1 MTKNNAKLLAI
12 VLAVLML
19 GAGQATAQVHTG
31 SIAGVVRDKAGAVVP
46 NATVTAKNTETGAE
60 RTVQSNAVG
69 SYNIVALPPGDYE
82 ITITSGS
89 FAAFKQKAAVTVGGT
104 VTVDAA
110 LGVSGG
116 STSVEVTAE
125 AAGIEVNT
133 QTQEQAQVITPEQ
146 VAQLPSL
153 TRNPYDFIALAG
165 NVSGGDRS
173 SQSGNPQ
180 TSGGGQ
186 NSTDRGVGFYING
199 QRSSGTEILMD
210 GVENTN
216 LFDTTIALEIPQDA
230 VQEFRVVTNN
240 FDAQYGRASGGV
252 INLSTK
258 SGTNN
263 FHGSGWEYNRLSAYT
278 ANTYD
283 NDANG
288 VPKGQYTRNQF
299 GYTIGG
305 PILKNKLFFYQS
317 TEWLRVRSDA
327 SLLTYVPTPQLIA
340 AAAPNVQ
347 QYFQQY
353 GNNTFPFISTVTK
366 NQLAGKFGPGG
377 SFDQALPGNTPVFGL
392 VNFKVP
398 ADAGGD
404 VPQNTYDLIA
414 RADYNWTD
422 KTQVFFRYGRED
434 LLQFP
439 GSVVNS
445 PYSQY
450 NVGFVLVDDSYLGS
464 MTHNFTNNLL
474 SNTRLAY
481 TRDVTN
487 QQYNAALGNTPTLFL
502 YNNAT
507 LGGQPINLPGF
518 FPATTGIG
526 GLPFGGPQ
534 NTVQIFEDMA
544 WTKGTH
550 TIRYGGQY
558 DYIQLNKSY
567 GAYAQAIEQLGKT
580 FSDGL
585 DNFISGTLT
594 NFQAAVNPQGKTPC
608 YKNFVTNTLIQTPQC
623 TMTLPATQPS
633 FSRSYRYNDWAIY
646 AQDSWRF
653 RPRLTLNY
661 GLRYE
666 HYGVQHNGDPNLD
679 SNVYWGP
686 GTNEFQMLRTASIQ
700 LAPQSP
706 VGGLW
711 YPSWGTLAPRVGF
724 AWDIFGDG
732 KSSLRGGYGISYE
745 RNFGN
750 VTFNMIQNPP
760 NYATVQLHNIPVT
773 TNNFGPLGEGEGDVP
788 LPPVSPRQVNQNIR
802 TAQTQFWGLSLERQ
816 IGRNAILAFEYN
828 GAHGVHLYDIKNINE
843 LGGGQVYLGDPLIS
857 NDACGGPCY
866 TRPNGQF
873 TSVNNR
879 GTQGYSHYNGLNIR
893 FQTNNWGKTGLSLV
907 SNYTWSHSLDNLSS
921 TFSESSGGSN
931 GVGNLGYLNPAF
943 PSLDYGN
950 SDFDVRNRYVL
961 SVIWNEPFFSG
972 NSKGWVNQVAGG
984 WNVAPIFSARS
995 GVPFTISDST
1005 NSLNAGSGPYG
1016 IPRYAPRGPVPS
1028 TSTGAGIPISPN
1040 NFDILTLPAAMNYTG
1055 YLGISDFGP
1064 YPANMTARNNFVG
1077 PGAWTFDMSVMK
1089 NFRLSERF
1097 QLQFRA
1103 ESFDLFNHHN
1113 MYVNGFVADAALFPG
1128 EPVLVEGKKGG
1139 LGAAANNGNHDE
1151 RRFGQFALK
1160 LLF

>member
-1 MTKNNAKLLAI
+1 MTKLNARLLAI
-12 VLAVLML
+12 MFAIWIL
-19 GAGQATAQVHTG
+19 GGAQAIAQVHTG
-31 SIAGVVRDKAGAVVP
+31 SIAGTVRDKAGAVVP
-46 NATVTAKNTETGAE
+46 NATIAVKNLETGAE
-60 RTVQSNAVG
+60 RTVQSNDLGA
-69 SYNIVALPPGDYE
+69 YNIVALPPGDYE
-82 ITITSGS
+82 VIITSGN
-89 FAAFKQKAAVTVGGT
+89 FAAFKQKAAVTVGGST
-104 VTVDAA
+104 TVDAS

-125 AAGIEVNT
+125 AAGVEVNT
-133 QTQEQAQVITPEQ
+133 QTQDQSQIVTPEQ
-146 VAQLPSL
+146 IASLPSL

-165 NVSGGDRS
+165 NISGGDRS

-186 NSTDRGVGFYING
+186 NNTDRGVGYFING

-216 LFDTTIALEIPQDA
+216 LFDTSIALEIPQDSI
-230 VQEFRVVTNN
+230 QEFRVVTNN

-252 INLSTK
+252 VNVSTK

-263 FHGSGWEYNRLSAYT
+263 LHGSAWEYNRLSAYT

-299 GYTIGG
+299 GYTVGG
-305 PILKNKLFFYQS
+305 PVIKNKLFFYQS

-347 QYFQQY
+347 QFFQKN
-353 GNNTFPFISTVTK
+353 GNNTFPFVSAVTK
-366 NQLAGKFGPGG
+366 DQLAGKFGPGG
-377 SFDQALPGNTPVFGL
+377 VFDQALPGNTPVFGL
-392 VNFKVP
+392 VNFQVP

-404 VPQNTYDLIA
+404 SPQNTYDLLA

-422 KTQVFFRYGRED
+422 KTQVFFRYGREN
-434 LLQFP
+434 LLLFP

-450 NVGFVLVDDSYLGS
+450 NVGFTLVDDSYLGS
-464 MTHNFTNNLL
+464 MTHNFSTNLL

-487 QQYNAALGNTPTLFL
+487 QQYNTALGNTPTLFL
-502 YNNAT
+502 YNGAT

-518 FPATTGIG
+518 FPAVTGVG
-526 GLPFGGPQ
+526 GLPYGGPQ
-534 NTVQIFEDMA
+534 NTVQAFEDMA

-567 GAYAQAIEQLGKT
+567 GAYAQAVEQLGKS
-580 FSDGL
+580 FSTGL

-594 NFQAAVNPQGKTPC
+594 NFQAAVYPQGKTPC
-608 YKNFVTNTLIQTPQC
+608 YKDFLTQTLTQTPQC
-623 TMTLPATQPS
+623 TLTLPTTQPS
-633 FSRSYRYNDWAIY
+633 FSRSYRYKDWAIY

-686 GTNEFQMLRTASIQ
+686 GTNEFQMLRTATIQ

-732 KSSLRGGYGISYE
+732 KSSLRGGFGISYE

-760 NYATVQLHNIPVT
+760 NYATVQLSNIPVT
-773 TNNFGPLGEGEGDVP
+773 TNNFGPLGMGMGEVA

-802 TAQTQFWGLSLERQ
+802 TAQTQFWGFSLERQ
-816 IGRNAILAFEYN
+816 IGRNAILAVEYN

-843 LGGGQVYLGDPLIS
+843 LGGAQVYLGDPLVTT
-857 NDACGGPCY
+857 DACGGPCY
-866 TRPNGQF
+866 ARPNGQF

-893 FQTNNWGKTGLSLV
+893 FQTNDWGRTGLSLV

-943 PSLDYGN
+943 PSLDYGS
-950 SDFDVRNRYVL
+950 SDFDIRNRYVL
-961 SVIWNEPFFSG
+961 SVIWNEPFLSS

-984 WNVAPIFSARS
+984 WSIAPIFSARS

-1005 NSLNAGSGPYG
+1005 NSLNATTGPYG
-1016 IPRYAPRGPVPS
+1016 IPRYAPSGPVPS
-1028 TSTGAGIPISPN
+1028 SSTGAGIPISPN

-1064 YPANMTARNNFVG
+1064 YPANMTGRNNFVG

-1089 NFRLSERF
+1089 NFRLTERF

-1103 ESFDLFNHHN
+1103 EAFDLFNHHN

>member
-1 MTKNNAKLLAI
+1 MMKLNNAKPAI
-12 VLAVLML
+12 MAMVLML
-19 GAGQATAQVHTG
+19 ASVLATAQVHTG
-31 SIAGVVRDKAGAVVP
+31 SIAGTVRDKAGAVIP
-46 NATVTAKNTETGAE
+46 NASVTAKNLETGAE
-60 RTVQSNAVG
+60 RTVQSNDLG

-82 ITITSGS
+82 ISVTSAN
-89 FAAFKQKAAVTVGGT
+89 FAAYKQKVSVTVGGT
-104 VTVDAA
+104 ATVDAS

-116 STSVEVTAE
+116 ATSVEVTAA
-125 AAGIEVNT
+125 AAGVEVNT
-133 QTQEQAQVITPEQ
+133 QTQEQAQIITPEQ
-146 VAQLPSL
+146 VASLPSL

-165 NVSGGDRS
+165 NISGGDRS
-173 SQSGNPQ
+173 AQSGNPQ

-186 NSTDRGVGFYING
+186 NLTDRGVGYFING

-216 LFDTTIALEIPQDA
+216 LFDTTVALEIPQDA

-252 INLSTK
+252 VNVSTK
-258 SGTNN
+258 SGTNTL
-263 FHGSGWEYNRLSAYT
+263 HGSAWEYNRLAAYT

-283 NDANG
+283 NNAND

-299 GYTIGG
+299 GYTVGG
-305 PILKNKLFFYQS
+305 PVIKNKLFFYQS

-347 QYFQQY
+347 QFFQKY
-353 GNNTFPFISTVTK
+353 GNNTFPFVSTVTK
-366 NQLAGKFGPGG
+366 DQLAGKFGPGG

-392 VNFKVP
+392 VNYLVP

-404 VPQNTYDLIA
+404 SPQNTYDLIA

-422 KTQVFFRYGRED
+422 KTQAFFRYGRED

-450 NVGFVLVDDSYLGS
+450 NVGFTLVNDSYLGS
-464 MTHNFTNNLL
+464 LTHSFSNTLV
-474 SNTRLAY
+474 SNTRLAF
-481 TRDVTN
+481 TRGVTN
-487 QQYNAALGNTPTLFL
+487 QQYNTALGNTPTLFL
-502 YNNAT
+502 YNGAV

-534 NTVQIFEDMA
+534 NTIQIFEDLA

-558 DYIQLNKSY
+558 NYTQLNKSY
-567 GAYAQAIEQLGKT
+567 GAYAQAVEQLGKT

-585 DNFISGTLT
+585 DNFITGTLT
-594 NFQAAVNPQGKTPC
+594 NFQAAVYPQGKTPC
-608 YKNFVTNTLIQTPQC
+608 YKDFLTQTLIQTPQC

-633 FSRSYRYNDWAIY
+633 FARSYRYNDWAIY

-666 HYGVQHNGDPNLD
+666 HYGVQRNGNPNLD

-686 GTNEFQMLRTASIQ
+686 GTNEFQMLRNGMIQ
-700 LAPQSP
+700 LAPQSV

-760 NYATVQLHNIPVT
+760 NYATVQLSNIPVT
-773 TNNFGPLGEGEGDVP
+773 INNFGPLGEGVGDVA

-802 TAQTQFWGLSLERQ
+802 TAQTQFWGLSIERQ

-843 LGGGQVYLGDPLIS
+843 LGGAQVYLGDPLITT
-857 NDACGGPCY
+857 DACGGPCY
-866 TRPNGQF
+866 ARPNGQF
-873 TSVNNR
+873 TTVNSR

-893 FQTNNWGKTGLSLV
+893 FQTNNWGNTGLSLV

-931 GVGNLGYLNPAF
+931 GIGNLGYLNAAF
-943 PSLDYGN
+943 PSLDYGS

-961 SVIWNEPFFSG
+961 SLIWDEPFFKGS
-972 NSKGWVNQVAGG
+972 SRGWVNQVAGG
-984 WNVAPIFSARS
+984 WSIAPIFTARS
-995 GVPFTISDST
+995 GIPFTISDST
-1005 NSLNAGSGPYG
+1005 NSLNATTGPYG
-1016 IPRYAPRGPVPS
+1016 IPRYAPSAPAINN
-1028 TSTGAGIPISPN
+1028 STGAGIPISPN
-1040 NFDILTLPAAMNYTG
+1040 NFDILTLPRAMNYTG

-1064 YPANMTARNNFVG
+1064 YPANMTGRNAFVG

-1089 NFRLSERF
+1089 NFRLTERF

-1103 ESFDLFNHHN
+1103 EAFDLFNHHN
-1113 MYVNGFVADAALFPG
+1113 MFVNGFVADAALFPD